1 MKMSGPSPRNGN
13 RFSKT
18 PPFLI
23 PGLLVVVVILSF
35 NYWRTSRLN
44 KELLESVAHANNL
57 RQKIGHD
64 LKDSEMRIKEKMAE
78 ENDLKTKLTQ
88 LGNEFEQHK
97 KTVEE
102 KEVCSLMF
110 TVTIV
115 LTGVE
120 KFVI

>member
-1 MKMSGPSPRNGN
+1 M
-13 RFSKT
+13 
-18 PPFLI
+18 
-23 PGLLVVVVILSF
+23 VVVILSF